1 MSLPMAVKRL
11 LRPLIPDRVMARYRL
26 HQHSRHSRVN
36 VDVFLDA
43 RSEARRWLATT
54 PDTYRIRLALPDG
67 EPPEDV
73 VMVED
78 PAWPISDELREKAT
92 RVLADPDLG
101 VAVIG
106 ETAGPRLVD
115 RRRAEPTVAP
125 ILTAARRDV
134 LDEVGGIPPGDHP
147 LPGLWARLRDAG
159 HRIGLVPVPITGA
172 PTERRDPI
180 EAEAVVI
187 LAAVPAHDVG
197 GGARSTQLALEMVR
211 QGYHVILVSLYGA
224 QESVDLGLRYVHPR
238 LEQYQ
243 IRGFDPRLVVERAPR
258 PGLVVVEA
266 PAAPLAEAGFVL
278 AEAGWRL
285 VYDMIDDWSD
295 PALGG
300 DWYRAETEEAL
311 VSRAETVVASAPDL
325 VARAESLG
333 ASARLV
339 PNAVNVEVFAV
350 GRPPR
355 PADLPEAPL
364 LIGYHGSLYGEWFD
378 WEAVARIADAYPEAA
393 IVLIGDDKAPRPSMP
408 ENVVFLGLKPQ
419 GELPAY
425 LQCFTVGVIPFV
437 VSDTTHAVSP
447 LKAYEYLASGVPI
460 AAPPLRALE
469 GLEGVYVS
477 PDPVEAVKAA
487 LAAPR
492 PDRERVLEEHS
503 WQMRVEA
510 ITGKKTVA
518 TGSPVRIVTRPVVH
532 WRKAERLV
540 EGK

>member
-1 MSLPMAVKRL
+1 MAVKKA

-36 VDVFLDA
+36 VDVFLDT

-54 PDTYRIRLALPDG
+54 PDTYRIRLALPEG

-73 VMVED
+73 VVVED
-78 PAWPISDELREKAT
+78 AAWPVSDELRGKAMQ
-92 RVLADPDLG
+92 VLADPDVG
-101 VAVIG
+101 VAVVG

-115 RRRAEPTVAP
+115 RRRAEPAVGPRLVTV
-125 ILTAARRDV
+125 RRDV
-134 LDEVGGIPPGDHP
+134 LEEVGGIPAGEHP

-159 HRIGLVPVPITGA
+159 HRIGLVPVPAAEAATV
-172 PTERRDPI
+172 RSDPI
-180 EAEAVVI
+180 DAEAVVI
-187 LAAVPAHDVG
+187 LAAVPLHDVG

-211 QGYHVILVSLYGA
+211 QGYHVALVSLYGA

-243 IRGFDPRLVVERAPR
+243 IRGFDPKVITERAGR
-258 PGLVVVEA
+258 PGLVLVEA
-266 PAAPLAEAGFVL
+266 PAAPLAETAFVL
-278 AEAGWRL
+278 VEAGWRL
-285 VYDMIDDWSD
+285 VYDVIDDWSD

-325 VARAESLG
+325 VARAEGLG
-333 ASARLV
+333 AAARLV
-339 PNAVNVEVFAV
+339 PNAVNAEVF
-350 GRPPR
+350 GGNRPAR
-355 PADLPEAPL
+355 PADMPQAPVV
-364 LIGYHGSLYGEWFD
+364 IGYHGSLYGEWFD

-408 ENVVFLGLKPQ
+408 KNVVFLGLKPQ
-419 GELPAY
+419 IDLPAY
-425 LQCFTVGVIPFV
+425 LQYFTVGVIPFV

-469 GLEGVYVS
+469 GLEGVYVAA
-477 PDPVEAVKAA
+477 DPVEAVRLA

-510 ITGKKTVA
+510 ITGKKPAAV
-518 TGSPVRIVTRPVVH
+518 GPPVRVVTRPVVH